1 MITPSRIPD
10 PAHRVPLRAW
20 AAATVLGAFSAAAGA
35 QGYTSVTTDQGFR
48 ESFVAAPLSM
58 PSMGG
63 SASVQAN
70 GLSLHASDSTH
81 WVGGPFVAALSSH
94 KFGVAGAAGT
104 YETLSFTISVESHF
118 GNDLAA
124 DFTASHGFNIELYG
138 NAAPYAGAG
147 AGLSEVNC
155 IGCGGHL
162 IYSAV
167 GGTQGPSGAW
177 GNDFAH
183 TYTFST
189 QVERGWNEAG
199 RLGMSA
205 YLGLGSTWAN
215 LSIDLLS
222 ITDGQG
228 RTLTWGADGFLQP
241 VPEPATSA
249 LWLAGAGVLAF
260 AARRRRA

>member
-1 MITPSRIPD
+1 MITITPSRFL
-10 PAHRVPLRAW
+10 ALT
-20 AAATVLGAFSAAAGA
+20 AATVLGAFSTTAGA
-35 QGYTSVTTDQGFR
+35 QAYTSVTTDQGFQ
-48 ESFVAAPLSM
+48 ESFEAAPLSL

-63 SASVQAN
+63 SASVWAN

-81 WVGGPFVAALSSH
+81 WVGGPFVSALSSH

-124 DFTASHGFNIELYG
+124 DFTASHGFTLELVG

-162 IYSAV
+162 MYSAV
-167 GGTQGPSGAW
+167 GGTQGPSGEW
-177 GNDFAH
+177 GRDFAY
-183 TYTFST
+183 TYTFTT

-199 RLGMSA
+199 RLGMSG
-205 YLGLGSTWAN
+205 YLGLGSTWAD

-228 RTLTWGADGFLQP
+228 RVLTWSPGGFLQP
-241 VPEPATSA
+241 VPEPATST

-260 AARRRRA
+260 VARRRRA